1 VGAGCAKPLFVSV
14 CLQFID
20 VCEWFAARSDLI
32 LLLFDPYK

>member
-1 VGAGCAKPLFVSV
+1 MALTCCHLFGF
-14 CLQFID
+14 LQFID